1 MKTARAIMLMLITGA
16 VATTAAERLDLAQC
30 IELGVRNNL
39 RLRNAELE
47 MASAVETA
55 AGVRGIYDSQFSA
68 GISHVD
74 SGISE
79 AGSFI
84 SGDQERNEASAGL
97 RKMLSSGTELGL
109 SVGATSYDADFPD
122 IGEAGRGF
130 DIKPYST
137 KVELSLNQS
146 LLRNSFGKTDRSMV
160 KIADYGVSIAEGVFE
175 REDERL
181 RKAVVDA
188 YWNHYA
194 ATASHDVGSESL
206 SLAKRLH
213 ESNRKKFKDNLLDET
228 DMLATEAV
236 VETRTAELTRL
247 KNVRMNAH
255 DGLARMI
262 RVPARNW
269 SGVEFLYPEN
279 TKNLPDE
286 VKTLGD
292 SGALFDKAVKNRKDL
307 QALRLRLEQ
316 AELDVEAK
324 GDSLDPDLSLFGSIA
339 RGASE
344 EDFGDTTDLGDT
356 SWAVGIRFQTPLSRS
371 KEKSDM
377 RKAELVKNA
386 ASNDVIER
394 EEGILQE
401 CRGAARELINARA
414 RLLATDKASNLF
426 ARKLKLETQKFD
438 QGRSDIRWVIETQE
452 DLAQSRVSYHISYA
466 QYQKARAACYA
477 VQGVKL
483 EGRSK

>member
-1 MKTARAIMLMLITGA
+1 M
-16 VATTAAERLDLAQC
+16 
-30 IELGVRNNL
+30 
-39 RLRNAELE
+39 
-47 MASAVETA
+47 
-55 AGVRGIYDSQFSA
+55 
-68 GISHVD
+68 
-74 SGISE
+74 
-79 AGSFI
+79 
-84 SGDQERNEASAGL
+84 
-97 RKMLSSGTELGL
+97 
-109 SVGATSYDADFPD
+109 
-122 IGEAGRGF
+122 
-130 DIKPYST
+130 
-137 KVELSLNQS
+137 
-146 LLRNSFGKTDRSMV
+146 
-160 KIADYGVSIAEGVFE
+160 
-175 REDERL
+175 
-181 RKAVVDA
+181 
-188 YWNHYA
+188 
-194 ATASHDVGSESL
+194 
-206 SLAKRLH
+206 KRLH

-262 RVPARNW
+262 RVPAQNW

-377 RKAELVKNA
+377 RKAELVKHA
-386 ASNDVIER
+386 ASNDVIEL

-414 RLLATDKASNLF
+414 RLLATDKASNLL